1 MPCKLLLSLPLTH
14 MLGRGLSLSYEMVQS
29 RVKTRLFEAPEQR
42 LARKLQHAAQHTHAF
57 RGKVD
62 FFLVVK
68 MNKKNWQ

>member
-1 MPCKLLLSLPLTH
+1 

-29 RVKTRLFEAPEQR
+29 RVKTRFFEAPEQR

-62 FFLVVK
+62 LFFCK
-68 MNKKNWQ
+68 NEEKKTGSSCKKV